1 MIQLANHG
9 LEEAC
14 KKRPELIGG
23 VNTYAGKC
31 TYEAVSEAHNLDYV
45 ALSSVMG

>member
-31 TYEAVSEAHNLDYV
+31 TYEAVSRPTTWITSRCPA
-45 ALSSVMG
+45 